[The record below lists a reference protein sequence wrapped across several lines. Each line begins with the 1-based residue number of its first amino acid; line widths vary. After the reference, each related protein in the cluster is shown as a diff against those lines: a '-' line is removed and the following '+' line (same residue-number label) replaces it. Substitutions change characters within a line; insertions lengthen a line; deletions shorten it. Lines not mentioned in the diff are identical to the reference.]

1 MRVTQAFWRLLRLEG
16 VWVRGV
22 TFDAD
27 RVVVRVALRR
37 RRLVCPLCTF
47 CTAASEG
54 VQAHDSV
61 WRHLDLGVWRLEIRA
76 RLRQLRCPEHGVHVE
91 AVPFARHRAGLT
103 RDLDDLVAWLATK
116 ADKTT
121 ISRLVRVDWQTVGRV
136 VARVCDEQL
145 DERRLDD
152 LFDIG
157 IDEIAWR
164 GGHRYLTLVT
174 DHRRGKIVWGAEGR
188 SAAVADR
195 FFAELDAPGEPAAT
209 EPTAA
214 IGDIVEPDEQ
224 DRPRVG
230 RRAARLEAI
239 SLDMGPGYA
248 RSARQHAPQALICI
262 DPYHV
267 VALAN
272 RALDEVRRSYW
283 NALRDS
289 DELTAAKRF
298 KDARWALLKNPEDH
312 TSRQA
317 ATLRKLRR
325 SGGDVWRAYTLKEA
339 LRAIFDRGLS
349 SIDAAVLIERFCSRA
364 ARSRLRPFVRLGQ
377 TIRKHAQGILAA
389 IGTHINQARVEAL
402 NNKARLIT
410 RRAYGFHSAAAA
422 LALIHLTCGPI
433 TLTLP
438 HEQIL

>member
-1 MRVTQAFWRLLRLEG
+1 MRVTTAFWRLLRLQG
-16 VWVRGV
+16 VWVRAV
-22 TFDAD
+22 AFDAD

-37 RRLVCPLCTF
+37 SRLVCPLCAFT
-47 CTAASEG
+47 TSASEG
-54 VQAHDSV
+54 VQPHDSV

-76 RLRQLRCPEHGVHVE
+76 RLRQLRCPVHGVHVE

-121 ISRLVRVDWQTVGRV
+121 ISRLVGVDWQTVGRV

-174 DHRRGKIVWGAEGR
+174 DHRRGKIVWGAEGH
-188 SAAVADR
+188 SAAVADA
-195 FFAELDAPGEPAAT
+195 FFADLDPPAPGEPAI
-209 EPTAA
+209 A
-214 IGDIVEPDEQ
+214 IAGIAEPDDE
-224 DRPRVG
+224 PHVG
-230 RRAARLEAI
+230 PRAAKLEAI

-248 RSARQHAPQALICI
+248 RSARRHAPQAVICI

-283 NALRDS
+283 NALRDG
-289 DELTAAKRF
+289 DERTAKRF
-298 KDARWALLKNPEDH
+298 KDARWALLKNPNDH
-312 TSRQA
+312 TSKQA

-325 SGGDVWRAYTLKEA
+325 AGGDVWRAYTLKEA
-339 LRAIFDRGLS
+339 LRAIFAPGLT
-349 SIDAAVLIERFCSRA
+349 SIDAAVLIDRFCSRA

-389 IGTHINQARVEAL
+389 ISTRINNARVEAL

-410 RRAYGFHSAAAA
+410 RRAYGFHSASAA

-438 HEQIL
+438 HDQTV

>member
-1 MRVTQAFWRLLRLEG
+1 MRVTTAFWRLLRLQG
-16 VWVRGV
+16 VWVRAV
-22 TFDAD
+22 AFDAD

-37 RRLVCPLCTF
+37 RRLVCPLCAFT
-47 CTAASEG
+47 TSASEG

-76 RLRQLRCPEHGVHVE
+76 RLRQLRCPVHGVHVE

-188 SAAVADR
+188 SAAVADA
-195 FFAELDAPGEPAAT
+195 FFADLDPPAPGDDEP
-209 EPTAA
+209 
-214 IGDIVEPDEQ
+214 Q
-224 DRPRVG
+224 VG
-230 RRAARLEAI
+230 PRAAKLEAI

-248 RSARQHAPQALICI
+248 RSARRHAPQAVICI

-272 RALDEVRRSYW
+272 RALDEVRRNYW
-283 NALRDS
+283 NALRDG
-289 DELTAAKRF
+289 DQQTAAKRF
-298 KDARWALLKNPEDH
+298 KDARWALLKNPNDH
-312 TSRQA
+312 TSKQA

-325 SGGDVWRAYTLKEA
+325 TGGDVWRAYTLKEA
-339 LRAIFDRGLS
+339 LRAIFAPGLT
-349 SIDAAVLIERFCSRA
+349 SIDAAVLIDRFCSRA

-389 IGTHINQARVEAL
+389 IGTRINNARVEAL

-410 RRAYGFHSAAAA
+410 RRAYGFHSASAA

-438 HEQIL
+438 HDQTV